1 MLWSGMLILIMVSV
15 DNDVVLW
22 SGMLIL
28 IMVSVDNDVDVMVW
42 YAYINYG
49 VC

>member
-1 MLWSGMLILIMVSV
+1 MLWSGMLTLIMVSV
-15 DNDVVLW
+15 DNYVLW
-22 SGMLIL
+22 SGMLTL
-28 IMVSVDNDVDVMVW
+28 IMVSVDNYVDVMVW